1 MYLENALSRYF
12 HPLTRDRG
20 QELYHKRRVR
30 ILRGDRYFV
39 EAEVQGSQVYEVE
52 IQRDG
57 DLLYPYCECPAFE
70 DFGLCKHL
78 WATLLEADRRDF
90 LAGIFGSAKPKFAE
104 REAATTGW
112 DAADAEQAKSAAWRE
127 LFRPP
132 PVSPSYYRAEIWPA
146 EREIHYAISLDISR
160 TNGHLM
166 LDVLQRDRKKNGDW
180 AKAKPLRMTRGTIP
194 TLHSADDRE
203 VLSLLAGV
211 PSINSYVYYSPG
223 QALAP
228 GYSLRDG
235 LAAILLPRMCATG
248 RCWVRPHGGVD
259 IVEAAPLEWDAGP
272 PWNFRLAVS
281 SSTTD
286 YLVTAL
292 LERGDERMDIKEPAV
307 IFEDGLLIAGNKAAP
322 CDFAGQFRWLKLL
335 RQRESVA
342 VPKKDGFAFAQEILA
357 IRGGP
362 GIDWPEE
369 LRFEREEIAPEPVLK
384 VSRPRQRRDEVMLA
398 QVRYRYGNVEYDAE
412 NPAGGY
418 FDPDGKRY
426 LQRAF
431 DREEERLRQLREAGV
446 KRSPDY
452 MADSD
457 SPWEFPLARL
467 PHVLHRL
474 SESGWHVNI
483 DGQALRRS
491 VGYETELASEID
503 WFELRGSVD
512 YGGGV
517 KASLPALLKALQRGT
532 NLVKLDDGSFGFV
545 PQDFIDRYG
554 SLLQLGQAQGENLR
568 YTRGQAGLLDAF
580 LAQRPE
586 VRTDELFAEAR
597 RQLREFSSIAPA
609 PQPEG
614 FQGRLREYQR
624 EGVGWMQFLQK
635 LRFGGCLADDMGV
648 GKTPQVLALL
658 ETRRAAGS
666 PPSLAVVPRTLIYNW
681 RQEAERFTPQLK
693 VLDYSGTNRVRDTA
707 TFEGYN
713 LILTTYGT
721 LLRDIAFLKDYRF
734 DYAILDEAQAIKNAG
749 SESAKATRLLTAD
762 HRLVMT
768 GTPIENHLG
777 DLWSLFEFLNPG
789 MMGASSVLQSANSSW
804 RNPSQETRAVLSQA
818 LRPFILRRTKQQVV
832 SELPEKTEQ
841 TLYCELDTEQRKLYN
856 ELRDHYRNSLLNRI
870 AAEGMAKSRIFILE
884 ALLRLRQAACHPGLI
899 DSKRITQSSAKLEAL
914 LPQLTEVMEEGHK
927 ALVFSQFTSLLA
939 IVQRQLTESGIDYEY
954 LDGKTRDRQSR
965 VERFQNDP
973 DCRLFLVSLKA
984 GGVGLNLTAAE
995 YVFLLDP
1002 WWNPAV
1008 ESQAIDRAH
1017 RIGQTQRVFAYRLI
1031 ARDTVEE
1038 KVLQLQNTK
1047 RELAAAIIGE
1057 DKRLIAKL
1065 QREDLELL
1073 LS

>member
-1 MYLENALSRYF
+1 MYLEHALSRYF

-20 QELYHKRRVR
+20 QEIYHKRRVR
-30 ILRGDRYFV
+30 ILRGDRYLV
-39 EAEVQGSQVYEVE
+39 EAEVQGSQLYEVE

-57 DLLYPYCECPAFE
+57 ELLYPYCECPAFE

-90 LAGIFGSAKPKFAE
+90 LTGIFGAGKPKLAE
-104 REAATTGW
+104 RELAAGI
-112 DAADAEQAKSAAWRE
+112 DLGDSEHAKSAAWRE
-127 LFRPP
+127 FFRPQP
-132 PVSPSYYRAEIWPA
+132 APPSYYRPEHWPA
-146 EREIHYAISLDISR
+146 GREIHYAINIEASR
-160 TNGHLM
+160 ANGYLM
-166 LDVLQRDRKKNGDW
+166 LDVLQRDRKKNGEW
-180 AKAKPLRMTRGTIP
+180 AKAKPLRMTRGTLV
-194 TLHSADDRE
+194 TLESPEDRE

-211 PSINSYVYYSPG
+211 PSVNSYVYYSPG
-223 QALAP
+223 QALAA

-235 LAAILLPRMCATG
+235 LGAILLPRICATG
-248 RCWVRPHGGVD
+248 RCWLRPHASVD
-259 IVEAAPLEWDAGP
+259 IAEAEPLDWDAGL
-272 PWNFRLAVS
+272 PWHFRLAVS
-281 SSTTD
+281 SAAD
-286 YLVTAL
+286 DFLVGGV
-292 LERGDERMDIKEPAV
+292 LERGDERMDLKTPVV
-307 IFEDGLLIAGNKAAP
+307 IFENGLLIAHNKTAR
-322 CDFAGQFRWLKLL
+322 CEFAGYFRWLKLL
-335 RQRESVA
+335 RQREHIA
-342 VPKKDGFAFAQEILA
+342 VPKKDGTAFAQEILT
-357 IRGGP
+357 IRDCP
-362 GIDWPEE
+362 VVHWPEE
-369 LRFEREEIAPEPVLK
+369 LRFEREALEPEPVLK
-384 VSRPRQRRDEVMLA
+384 VSRASRRRDDVMAA
-398 QVRYRYGNVEYDAE
+398 QARFRYGTVEYDAE
-412 NPAGGY
+412 DATGGY
-418 FDPDGKRY
+418 FHVETKKY
-426 LQRAF
+426 LQRNFAQEE
-431 DREEERLRQLREAGV
+431 DRLQQLRAVGV
-446 KRSPDY
+446 KRSAEY
-452 MADSD
+452 VAARG
-457 SPWEFPLARL
+457 SPWEFPSTKLA
-467 PHVLHRL
+467 HVLQRL

-503 WFELRGSVD
+503 WFELRGFVD
-512 YGGGV
+512 YGDGV

-545 PQDFIDRYG
+545 PQDFLDRYG
-554 SLLQLGQAQGENLR
+554 SLLQLGQSQGETLR

-586 VRTDELFAEAR
+586 VRTDELFAQAR
-597 RQLREFSSIAPA
+597 RQLRDFSSVTPA

-614 FQGRLREYQR
+614 FQGRLREYQC

-658 ETRRAAGS
+658 ETRRTAGAA
-666 PPSLAVVPRTLIYNW
+666 PSLAVVPRTLIYNW

-707 TFEGYN
+707 TFAGYN
-713 LILTTYGT
+713 LVLTTYGT
-721 LLRDIAFLKDYRF
+721 LLRDIAFLKDHHF

-749 SESAKATRLLTAD
+749 SESAKATRLLTAH

-804 RNPSQETRAVLSQA
+804 RNPSLETRAVLSQA

-832 SELPEKTEQ
+832 GELPEKTEQ

-856 ELRDHYRNSLLNRI
+856 ELRDHYRNNLLNRI
-870 AAEGMAKSRIFILE
+870 ATEGMAKSRIFILE

-899 DSKRITQSSAKLEAL
+899 DSKRADQSSAKLEAL
-914 LPQLTEVMEEGHK
+914 LPQLAEVMAEGHK

-939 IVQRQLTESGIDYEY
+939 IVQRHLTADGINYEY
-954 LDGKTRDRQSR
+954 LDGKTKDRQGR

-973 DCRLFLVSLKA
+973 GCRLFLVSLKA

-1038 KVLQLQNTK
+1038 KVLQLQNSK